1 MLRIKIE
8 KWSPAAETRA
18 VRETGDATAGAP
30 YQVAY
35 MGNILTVTRRC
46 ATELYKRGAITG
58 VTAVLGSGGANAN
71 VRRDLLRQQLQNGAT
86 FTVTVRPSG
95 KAGTFMVHCPT
106 MKYEAPSRNPART
119 IMLLANEWWAILDH
133 GDGSFDAEV
142 AGCWRLETPTEP

>member
-30 YQVAY
+30 YQV
-35 MGNILTVTRRC
+35 
-46 ATELYKRGAITG
+46 
-58 VTAVLGSGGANAN
+58 
-71 VRRDLLRQQLQNGAT
+71 
-86 FTVTVRPSG
+86 
-95 KAGTFMVHCPT
+95 
-106 MKYEAPSRNPART
+106 
-119 IMLLANEWWAILDH
+119 DH